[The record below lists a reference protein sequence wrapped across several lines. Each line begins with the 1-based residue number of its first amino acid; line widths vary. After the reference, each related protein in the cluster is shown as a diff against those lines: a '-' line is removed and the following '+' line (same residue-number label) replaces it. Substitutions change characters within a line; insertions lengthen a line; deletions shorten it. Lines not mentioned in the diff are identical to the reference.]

1 MKLNSIRFKASILY
15 TLILCIILVAF
26 SGSLFY
32 VTRQILYRDL
42 DEILTLKATKI
53 ADILTSYEDLKK
65 TSPPPNALLNKLFG
79 IDYRMR
85 MIIDD
90 LWRSDIKALGLKKDY
105 TYVLNSNGRV
115 IIKSGNLNNNI
126 AALFQSQFPF
136 DLTNRFFKDV
146 KGKHH
151 RFRAINFPFS
161 YKGKYIF
168 VIQVAT
174 PLDSVIKLLTKL
186 LYFIGASV
194 FFILALTSFLGSFF
208 ARRILKPVLNITN
221 IADDISHTDLNLR
234 IEETEVDEEMKH
246 LIRSFNAM
254 IDRLEKSF
262 EHINEFSSHVAHE
275 LKTPIAIIKGEI
287 ELCLSETRD
296 IPEYKRVMIV
306 SLEEIDRLVKIIK
319 DLLLLARLD
328 YNPEVFEFET
338 FNLIEFLEEIFSHSK
353 ILAMEKKIEIGLDV
367 PPEPRMIE
375 GDKIHLNRLL
385 FNLIN
390 NAIKFTPRGGKIII
404 SLSVQGDSACIAIS
418 DSGIGIAQK
427 DLSNIFNKFFRS
439 HQYDPD
445 SPPGSGLGLNIAQS
459 IARAHHGT
467 IEVESSPS
475 KGATFRVV
483 LPLV

>member
-15 TLILCIILVAF
+15 TSILCIILIAF

-42 DEILTLKATKI
+42 DEILILKATKI

-65 TSPPPNALLNKLFG
+65 TAPPPNTLISKLFG
-79 IDYRMR
+79 IDHRMR
-85 MIIDD
+85 LIIDD
-90 LWRSDIKALGLKKDY
+90 LWRSDVKALGLKKDY

-115 IIKSGNLNNNI
+115 LIKSGNLNNNI
-126 AALFQSQFPF
+126 ATLFQNQIPIH
-136 DLTNRFFKDV
+136 LTNRFFKDI
-146 KGKHH
+146 KDKQH
-151 RFRAINFPFS
+151 RLRAINFPFS
-161 YKGKYIF
+161 CRGKHLF

-174 PLDSVIKLLTKL
+174 PLDSVTKLLTKL
-186 LYFIGASV
+186 LYFIGASIL
-194 FFILALTSFLGSFF
+194 FILGLTSFLGGFF
-208 ARRILKPVLNITN
+208 ARRILKPVLNVTR

-234 IEETEVDEEMKH
+234 IEETEVDEEMKR

-254 IDRLEKSF
+254 IDRIEKSF

-275 LKTPIAIIKGEI
+275 LKTPLAIIKGEI
-287 ELCLSETRD
+287 ELALIETRD
-296 IPEYKRVMIV
+296 ISEYKRVMNV

-338 FNLIEFLEEIFSHSK
+338 INLVEFLKDIFSHSK
-353 ILAMEKKIEIGLDV
+353 ILAIEKKIEINLDV
-367 PPEPRMIE
+367 PPEPGMIE
-375 GDKIHLNRLL
+375 GDKIHLKRLF

-390 NAIKFTPRGGKIII
+390 NAIKFTPRGGNILI
-404 SLSVQGDSACIAIS
+404 SLTVLDENGLISIS
-418 DSGIGIAQK
+418 DTGIGIAQK
-427 DLSNIFNKFFRS
+427 DLINIFNKFFRA
-439 HQYDPD
+439 HQYDPE
-445 SPPGSGLGLNIAQS
+445 SPPGSGLGLNIARS

-467 IEVESSPS
+467 IEVESMSS
-475 KGATFRVV
+475 KGSTFTVI

>member
-15 TLILCIILVAF
+15 TSILCIILVAF
-26 SGSLFY
+26 SASLFY
-32 VTRQILYRDL
+32 VTHQILYRDL

-53 ADILTSYEDLKK
+53 ADILSSYEDLKK
-65 TSPPPNALLNKLFG
+65 KSPPPNALLNKLFG

-90 LWRSDIKALGLKKDY
+90 LWRSDVRALGLKKDY
-105 TYVLNSNGRV
+105 TLVLNNNGRA
-115 IIKSGNLNNNI
+115 IIKSGNVNKNI
-126 AALFQSQFPF
+126 ATLFQSQLPF
-136 DLTNRFFKDV
+136 QLTNRFFKDV
-146 KGKHH
+146 KGKQH
-151 RFRAINFPFS
+151 RLRAINFPFS

-174 PLDSVIKLLTKL
+174 PLDSVTKLLTKL
-186 LYFIGASV
+186 LYFLGASIL
-194 FFILALTSFLGSFF
+194 FILGLTSFLGSFF

-234 IEETEVDEEMKH
+234 IEETEVDDEMKH
-246 LIRSFNAM
+246 LIHSFNAM

-287 ELCLSETRD
+287 ELALSEPRD
-296 IPEYKRVMIV
+296 IAEYKRVMNV

-338 FNLIEFLEEIFSHSK
+338 LNLVKFLEDVFAHSK
-353 ILAMEKKIEIGLDV
+353 ILAIEKKIDIELDV
-367 PPEPRMIE
+367 PPEPEMIE
-375 GDKIHLNRLL
+375 GDQTHLKRLF

-390 NAIKFTPRGGKIII
+390 NAIKFTPRGGRIRI
-404 SLSVQGDSACIAIS
+404 SLTVLDKTAHVAIS
-418 DSGIGIAQK
+418 DNGIGIAQK
-427 DLSNIFNKFFRS
+427 DLMYIFNKFFRA
-439 HQYDPD
+439 HQYDPH

-459 IARAHHGT
+459 IARAHNGT
-467 IEVESSPS
+467 IEVQSGSS
-475 KGATFRVV
+475 KGATFIVS
-483 LPLV
+483 LPLA